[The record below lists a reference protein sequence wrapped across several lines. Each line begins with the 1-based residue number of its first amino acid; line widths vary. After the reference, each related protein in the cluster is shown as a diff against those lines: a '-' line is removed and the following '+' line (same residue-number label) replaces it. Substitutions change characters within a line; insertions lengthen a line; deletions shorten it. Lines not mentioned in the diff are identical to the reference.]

1 MDIDIKEK
9 EHILERER
17 FHDQMEIKKVDNYLE
32 ERQWKSCCL
41 TIDRKAVVFFS
52 TLGISLI
59 MIAFCIFQLT
69 TSKSCETQT
78 TYMGLLTL
86 VLGIWIKSPGF

>member
-1 MDIDIKEK
+1 MEEIQIEEKKHMIDVDKKRVAIE
-9 EHILERER
+9 LEDRTWR
-17 FHDQMEIKKVDNYLE
+17 
-32 ERQWKSCCL
+32 SGCL
-41 TIDRKAVVFFS
+41 TIDRKAVVFFA

-59 MIAFCIFQLT
+59 VIAFCIFQLT

-86 VLGIWIKSPGF
+86 VLGIWIKSPSF